1 MKKKV
6 YSIIVEHFKH
16 WGVTH
21 VFGIPGKSISPLML
35 EVENQEIQYVLGRHE
50 TGCGFEAAGY
60 ALGKGTVGVAIATSG
75 PGGTNMITAAGQ
87 AKEFGLPVLF
97 ITGQPSMQDT
107 GKALSQDSSQFGM
120 DLVKMFEPVTLFS
133 ARVERGDLLP
143 LYLKHAIERAV
154 YGEKGPVHLCIPFD
168 VLMEDIEDFAVPLPE
183 YASPVVARSVDR
195 AIDMLESARRP
206 VLFLG
211 KGAMMAEAYDE
222 IRTIAEHW
230 RIPVV
235 TAPGG
240 KSAFP
245 STHPLCHG
253 GYGLGGSPV
262 AMEYMGSG
270 IDLMIVIGSKLCDMQ
285 LSGFT
290 EEMKPKH
297 MLQFEY
303 DLTFAGKSVDVYTEV
318 VLGDLKSNLR
328 QVIAMSGASPRPEE
342 YKLRALPAF
351 DANRG
356 SQSVMQAG
364 DSLRAL
370 RASLPEDA
378 LMFGD
383 AGSHSF
389 YAVQHLEMPVPG
401 TFYFD
406 EVFIAMGAAI
416 GYSIG
421 AKIARPERPVVCI
434 TGDGCILMQGTEIS
448 TAVNHGVPVIF
459 FVLNNG
465 RLDMVDKGMSYN
477 TGRSVGAVYEHPLD
491 VSMFAMSMGASAHR
505 CHRPSDVQEAV
516 LAALQ
521 ADGPTV
527 IEVMVD
533 PLEIPPILTRLLSM
547 A

>member
-6 YSIIVEHFKH
+6 YSIIVEHFKR
-16 WGVTH
+16 WGVKH

-35 EVENQEIQYVLGRHE
+35 ELDSQEIQYVLGRHE
-50 TGCGFEAAGY
+50 TGCGFEASGY
-60 ALGKGTVGVAIATSG
+60 ALASGSLGVAIATSG
-75 PGGTNMITAAGQ
+75 PGGTNMITSAGQ
-87 AKEFGLPVLF
+87 AKEFGVPVLF

-143 LYLKHAIERAV
+143 LYLRHAIERA
-154 YGEKGPVHLCIPFD
+154 YHGEKGPVHLCIPFD
-168 VLMEDIEDFAVPLPE
+168 VLMEEIEDFQVMMPD
-183 YASPVVARSVDR
+183 YASPVIARSVDR
-195 AIDMLESARRP
+195 AVAMLDEAARP

-211 KGAMMAEAYDE
+211 KGAVMAEAFEE
-222 IRTIAEHW
+222 IRIIAEHW

-245 STHPLCHG
+245 TTHPLYHG
-253 GYGLGGSPV
+253 GYGLGGSPT
-262 AMEYMGSG
+262 AMDYMVSG

-303 DLTFAGKSVDVYTEV
+303 DLTFAGKSVDVYTEI
-318 VLGDLKSNLR
+318 VLGDLKANLS
-328 QVIAMSGASPRPEE
+328 QVIHTAGAKGRPDD
-342 YKLRALPAF
+342 YKLKPLPSY
-351 DANRG
+351 DPERY
-356 SQSVMQAG
+356 QRVPMEAG
-364 DSLRAL
+364 ESFRAL
-370 RASLPEDA
+370 RASLPEEA
-378 LMFGD
+378 IMFGD

-389 YAVQHLEMPVPG
+389 YAVQHLDMPCTG

-421 AKIARPERPVVCI
+421 AKLAKPDKPVVCI

-448 TAVNHGVPVIF
+448 TAVSHSVPVIF

-491 VSMFAMSMGASAHR
+491 VSGFAISMGAAAYR
-505 CHRPSDVQEAV
+505 CHHPRDIREAV
-516 LAALQ
+516 QAALT
-521 ADGPTV
+521 ANGPTV

>member
-6 YSIIVEHFKH
+6 YSIIVEHFKR
-16 WGVTH
+16 WGITH

-35 EVENQEIQYVLGRHE
+35 ELDSQDIQYVLGRHE

-60 ALGKGTVGVAIATSG
+60 ALGSGTLGVAIATSG
-75 PGGTNMITAAGQ
+75 PGGTNMITSAGQ

-143 LYLKHAIERAV
+143 LYLKHAIERAFH
-154 YGEKGPVHLCIPFD
+154 GEKGPVHLCLPFD
-168 VLMEDIEDFAVPLPE
+168 VLMEDIEDFHVPMPD
-183 YASPVVARSVDR
+183 YASTIVARSVDR
-195 AIDMLESARRP
+195 AVAMLDRATRP
-206 VLFLG
+206 VLFIG
-211 KGAMMAEAYDE
+211 KGAIIGKAFDE

-245 STHPLCHG
+245 STHPLYHG
-253 GYGLGGSPV
+253 GYGLGGSPT
-262 AMEYMGSG
+262 AMEYMVSG

-290 EEMKPKH
+290 DEMKPKQ

-303 DLTFAGKSVDVYTEV
+303 DITFAGKSVDVYTEI
-318 VLGDLKSNLR
+318 VLGDLKSNLQ
-328 QVIAMSGASPRPEE
+328 QVIESSGAEPRPEE
-342 YKLRALPAF
+342 YKLRTLPKLEV
-351 DANRG
+351 DRYQG
-356 SQSVMQAG
+356 SVMKAG
-364 DSLRAL
+364 DSFRAL
-370 RASLPEDA
+370 RASLPENA

-389 YAVQHLEMPVPG
+389 HAVQNLEMPVPG

-421 AKIARPERPVVCI
+421 AKIASPERPVVCI
-434 TGDGCILMQGTEIS
+434 TGDGCILMQGTEIA
-448 TAVNHGVPVIF
+448 TAVNYGVPVIF

-477 TGRSVGAVYEHPLD
+477 TGRSVGAVYEQPLD
-491 VSMFAMSMGASAHR
+491 VSMFAMSMGASAYR
-505 CHRPSDVQEAV
+505 CTRPGDVQEAV
-516 LAALQ
+516 KLALQ
-521 ADGPTV
+521 ATGPTV